1 MSLELKPIIEAIKA
15 ERCLPFLGAG
25 ASAGYTVG
33 DREVPG
39 IPLGGKLGETIAAA
53 CDYRNGSTYD
63 LARVAEYFVFCKSGR
78 RDELEKIIKDA
89 IRLVPLPRP
98 IHTALAQLHQIR
110 FALTSNY
117 DELLET
123 ELNRYGRDLTK
134 HFYDLQNPKTAHFRG
149 SMFNKPPSIALHKMH
164 GTVEQPRSMV
174 ITQTDYIRYLA
185 NLNDPDRGMPEF
197 FRKTVIP
204 EFNLLF
210 LGYSLE
216 DWDFRVIWEGV
227 LANYRDAAVEL
238 KSYALLRNPS
248 DFQREFWAERK
259 VKLIDCDLT
268 EFARTLAQEFNLE
281 IPQLGIAKTP
291 STAPGGP
298 TR

>member
-1 MSLELKPIIEAIKA
+1 MSLELIIDAIKA
-15 ERCLPFLGAG
+15 KRCLPFLGAG
-25 ASAGYTVG
+25 ASAGYTVEG
-33 DREVPG
+33 REVPG

-63 LARVAEYFVFCKSGR
+63 LARVAEYFVFKKSGR
-78 RDELEKIIKDA
+78 RDELEKLIKDE
-89 IRLVPLPRP
+89 IRQITQPRP
-98 IHTALAQLHQIR
+98 IHTALAQLPHIR
-110 FALTSNY
+110 FILTSNY

-134 HFYDLQNPKTAHFRG
+134 HFYDLQNPKTGHFRG
-149 SMFNKPPSIALHKMH
+149 SMLSEPPSIVLHKMH

-174 ITQTDYIRYLA
+174 VTQTDYIRYLA
-185 NLNDPDRGMPEF
+185 NLSDPDRGMPEF

-216 DWDFRVIWEGV
+216 DWNFRVIWEGV
-227 LANYRDAAVEL
+227 LANYRDAAQDL

-248 DFQREFWAERK
+248 EFQREFWSERK

-268 EFARTLAQEFNLE
+268 EFARARAQEFNLE
-281 IPQLGIAKTP
+281 IPQLGIAK
-291 STAPGGP
+291 APATGQGGAAP
-298 TR
+298 